1 HGHLQ
6 PAHDTALIDLQDNKD
21 KRLDKFICTE
31 VTRTCKHSAS
41 DRATMTKGLSEATK
55 CAGEITIFAET
66 TGDWKLK
73 TETNHLDKVASFS
86 HAACKGL
93 ADLT

>member
-1 HGHLQ
+1 M
-6 PAHDTALIDLQDNKD
+6 
-21 KRLDKFICTE
+21 
-31 VTRTCKHSAS
+31 TR
-41 DRATMTKGLSEATK
+41 GLSEATK
-55 CAGEITIFAET
+55 CAGEITILAET